1 MAKKISLF
9 GNPLRSVI
17 APLLYIWSQV
27 FVAVQATR
35 KEQKD
40 VATMTTTRRIALLLL
55 AATLAVSAAQVAA
68 SEDSR
73 AVIAPAMSDNTDVLG
88 ADAAAAAL
96 PGVDA
101 IARLKQI
108 YRCKARKLEETG
120 TDCKILIVSAPPIT
134 GVRG

>member
-1 MAKKISLF
+1 MA
-9 GNPLRSVI
+9 
-17 APLLYIWSQV
+17 
-27 FVAVQATR
+27 
-35 KEQKD
+35 
-40 VATMTTTRRIALLLL
+40 TTRRIALLLL

-120 TDCKILIVSAPPIT
+120 TDCKILIVSATPIA